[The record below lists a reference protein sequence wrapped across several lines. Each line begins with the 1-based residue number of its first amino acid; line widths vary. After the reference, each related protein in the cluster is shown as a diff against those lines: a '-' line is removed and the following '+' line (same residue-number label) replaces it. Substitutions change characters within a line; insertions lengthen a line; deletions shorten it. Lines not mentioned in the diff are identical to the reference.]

1 MEGNNF
7 KVIYVRNLNIYCT
20 LMSYK
25 MSDFL
30 PYKTFVIEDA
40 WLLCD
45 LFQKEEKK
53 KSGKVG

>member
-1 MEGNNF
+1 
-7 KVIYVRNLNIYCT
+7 
-20 LMSYK
+20 

>member
-1 MEGNNF
+1 
-7 KVIYVRNLNIYCT
+7 
-20 LMSYK
+20 
-25 MSDFL
+25 MSDCL

-45 LFQKEEKK
+45 LFQKEKKKKK